1 MNIHR
6 RNGLVIQT
14 SHDYPP
20 IPNRNF
26 DWSAVLDSYEGELGD
41 PHGQGPTEEA
51 AIADL
56 LEQLEDANDQELRHA
71 VETGEWR
78 AP

>member
-1 MNIHR
+1 MTIHHR
-6 RNGLVIQT
+6 RGLVIRT
-14 SHDYPP
+14 DYSYPP

-26 DWSAVLDSYEGELGD
+26 DWSAILDSYEPGD
-41 PHGQGPTEEA
+41 KTGLGPTEEA

-56 LEQLEDANDQELRHA
+56 LEQLDDNDEELRHA
-71 VETGEWR
+71 FETGEWK